1 METAAIIALTLT
13 YLVGIAW
20 FSLAQWIA
28 IELDGERRVGVS
40 IRIVLAAVWP
50 LTILVA
56 TCAVLVRQISDQNSA
71 TPYWP
76 PAPPRNPV
84 SPRPKPTPTPSCR
97 SSPPGTRPAECG
109 TAIREAVL
117 FNSCWKSGDRHGI
130 SRLTS

>member
-1 METAAIIALTLT
+1 METAAIIALALT

-28 IELDGERRVGVS
+28 IELDGERRIGVS

-71 TPYWP
+71 
-76 PAPPRNPV
+76 APPTAASTSAEPGAPASKTSPDALV
-84 SPRPKPTPTPSCR
+84 PIFSPRDAAR
-97 SSPPGTRPAECG
+97 
-109 TAIREAVL
+109 
-117 FNSCWKSGDRHGI
+117 
-130 SRLTS
+130 

>member
-1 METAAIIALTLT
+1 MEIATVIALVLA

-56 TCAVLVRQISDQNSA
+56 TCAVVARQIADHHSAATSLTASTSVDSGATASKTSPEPLVRIF
-71 TPYWP
+71 
-76 PAPPRNPV
+76 
-84 SPRPKPTPTPSCR
+84 SPKDAAR
-97 SSPPGTRPAECG
+97 
-109 TAIREAVL
+109 
-117 FNSCWKSGDRHGI
+117 
-130 SRLTS
+130 

>member
-40 IRIVLAAVWP
+40 IRVVLAAVWP

-56 TCAVLVRQISDQNSA
+56 TCAVLVRQISGHNSA
-71 TPYWP
+71 
-76 PAPPRNPV
+76 
-84 SPRPKPTPTPSCR
+84 
-97 SSPPGTRPAECG
+97 SPPLTASTLVEPGAPASN
-109 TAIREAVL
+109 ISPNVL
-117 FNSCWKSGDRHGI
+117 VQIFSPKDAGLFG
-130 SRLTS
+130 SRYEK

>member
-1 METAAIIALTLT
+1 METVAIIALTLT

-56 TCAVLVRQISDQNSA
+56 TCAVLARQIADHHSA
-71 TPYWP
+71 TPLTTGNSVEP
-76 PAPPRNPV
+76 GVPASKN
-84 SPRPKPTPTPSCR
+84 SPDALVRIFSPKDAAR
-97 SSPPGTRPAECG
+97 
-109 TAIREAVL
+109 
-117 FNSCWKSGDRHGI
+117 
-130 SRLTS
+130 